1 MGEIFNLTIEVR
13 DTRIVTASPQ
23 PSPKG
28 KGARKRTKHISHLVS
43 RTSYLAPR
51 ISKNSGAEAPLSLV
65 SPSLWRGLG
74 GGFSSPCPLVSP
86 SLWRGLGGGFSS
98 PCPLVSPLYLERL
111 RVGELARVIDE
122 VASLVEECRVG
133 GRLFLYLPFSKPLPL
148 EGLGEAVT
156 RTSTTPPYSSTL
168 QGSLAATACGL
179 CSPGTSVARRSPS
192 GVAVAGR

>member
-51 ISKNSGAEAPLSLV
+51 ISKNSGAEAPLS
-65 SPSLWRGLG
+65 
-74 GGFSSPCPLVSP
+74 LVSP

>member
-1 MGEIFNLTIEVR
+1 MGEIFNLTIEVPR
-13 DTRIVTASPQ
+13 
-23 PSPKG
+23 
-28 KGARKRTKHISHLVS
+28 ISHLVS
-43 RTSYLAPR
+43 RKIAEPKPRFLPSYFILPT
-51 ISKNSGAEAPLSLV
+51 
-65 SPSLWRGLG
+65 
-74 GGFSSPCPLVSP
+74 
-86 SLWRGLGGGFSS
+86 
-98 PCPLVSPLYLERL
+98 CPLVSPLYLERL